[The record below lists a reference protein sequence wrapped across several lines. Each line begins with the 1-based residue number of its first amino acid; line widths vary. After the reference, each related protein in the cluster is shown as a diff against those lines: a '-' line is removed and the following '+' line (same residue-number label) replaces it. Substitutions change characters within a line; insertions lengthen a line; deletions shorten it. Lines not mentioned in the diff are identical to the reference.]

1 VPAQLDALADATARG
16 FDDAYGR
23 DCAGVWSAPGR
34 VNLIGEHTDYNEG
47 FVLPFAIGARTSVA
61 AGRRNDGVLALA
73 SAQFP
78 GEVAALPLAEIGP
91 GKVSGW
97 TAYPAGVAWA
107 LGLAGSGRGRSGLA
121 GPGAAAAGTTAADA
135 AAAGTTAA
143 GAAAAGA
150 GGVSLYINSAVP
162 TGSGLSS
169 SAALECAVA
178 LALHDLHGLGANRT
192 ELALAC
198 QRAENE
204 VVGAPTG
211 IMDQFASLFGE
222 HGSAVFI
229 DCRAVRGE
237 DVPLRLEAAG
247 LEIVLADTREQHA
260 HAAGGYV
267 GRRASCDR
275 AARVLG
281 VTALRDVGVDDL
293 DQASGALDAETFRRV
308 RHVVTENERVLAA
321 VASLRAGGLESDPA
335 AFGALLTASHASM
348 RDDFD
353 ITTPAL
359 DLAAATAVEA
369 GAAGARMTGG
379 GFGGAIIALVA
390 RDRAAGTAE
399 AITAA
404 FARAGFTAPRL
415 STVTPSDGARRDR

>member
-1 VPAQLDALADATARG
+1 MPAQLDALADATARG
-16 FDDAYGR
+16 FGDAYGR
-23 DCAGVWSAPGR
+23 DCAGIWSAPGR

-78 GEVAALPLAEIGP
+78 GQIAVLPLSGIGP
-91 GKVSGW
+91 GAVSGW

-107 LGLAGSGRGRSGLA
+107 LGLAG
-121 GPGAAAAGTTAADA
+121 PDA
-135 AAAGTTAA
+135 AAAGTG
-143 GAAAAGA
+143 GA
-150 GGVSLYINSAVP
+150 SLYINSVVP

-169 SAALECAVA
+169 SAALDCAVA
-178 LALHDLHGLGANRT
+178 LALRDLHRLGANRT

-204 VVGAPTG
+204 MVGAPTG

-229 DCRAVRGE
+229 DCRTISGE
-237 DVPLRLEAAG
+237 NVPLPLEAAG
-247 LEIVLADTREQHA
+247 LEIVLADTREQHK
-260 HAAGGYV
+260 HAAGGYLD
-267 GRRASCDR
+267 RRASCDR
-275 AARVLG
+275 AARILG
-281 VTALRDVGVDDL
+281 VRALRDVGVNDL
-293 DQASGALDAETFRRV
+293 DQAAGVLDPETFRRV

-321 VASLRAGGLESDPA
+321 VAALRAGGLASDPP

-348 RDDFD
+348 RDDFE

-379 GFGGAIIALVA
+379 GFGGAVIALVA
-390 RDRAAGTAE
+390 RERAASTVE
-399 AITAA
+399 SITAA

-415 STVTPSDGARRDR
+415 STVAPSDGARRDR

>member
-1 VPAQLDALADATARG
+1 MPAQLEALAEATARG
-16 FDDAYGR
+16 FEGAYGR

-61 AGRRNDGVLALA
+61 AAPRNDGVLALA

-78 GEVAALPLAEIGP
+78 GAVTAVRLADIAP
-91 GKVSGW
+91 GAVSGW

-107 LGLAGSGRGRSGLA
+107 LGLAG
-121 GPGAAAAGTTAADA
+121 PAAAGT
-135 AAAGTTAA
+135 G
-143 GAAAAGA
+143 GA
-150 GGVSLYINSAVP
+150 SLYINSAVP

-178 LALHDLHGLGANRT
+178 LALRDLWELGASRG
-192 ELALAC
+192 ELARAC

-222 HGSAVFI
+222 PGSAVLI
-229 DCRAVRGE
+229 DCRAVRG
-237 DVPLRLEAAG
+237 DNVPLALEAAG

-260 HAAGGYV
+260 HAAGGYAD
-267 GRRASCDR
+267 RRASCDR
-275 AARVLG
+275 AARILG
-281 VTALRDVGVDDL
+281 VRALRDVGLDDL
-293 DQASGALDAETFRRV
+293 DQAASAFDAETFRRV
-308 RHVVTENERVLAA
+308 RHVVTENERVLDA
-321 VASLRAGGLESDPA
+321 VAALRGDALVSDPA
-335 AFGALLTASHASM
+335 ALGALLTASHESM
-348 RDDFD
+348 RCDFE

-369 GAAGARMTGG
+369 GAVGARMTGG

-390 RDRAAGTAE
+390 RDRAAQTAE

-404 FARAGFTAPRL
+404 FARAGFAAPRL
-415 STVTPSDGARRDR
+415 DTVAPSDGARRDR

>member
-1 VPAQLDALADATARG
+1 LPTQPHALTDAAARG
-16 FDDAYGR
+16 FANTYGSA
-23 DCAGVWSAPGR
+23 CTGVWSAPGR

-47 FVLPFAIGARTSVA
+47 FVLPFAIAPRTAVA
-61 AGRRNDGVLALA
+61 AARRADGLLALA

-78 GEVAALPLAEIGP
+78 SRVTTVPVTDVGP
-91 GKVSGW
+91 GAVSGW
-97 TAYPAGVAWA
+97 TAYPVGVAWA
-107 LGLAGSGRGRSGLA
+107 LRQAQPQLGGTGTQAG
-121 GPGAAAAGTTAADA
+121 
-135 AAAGTTAA
+135 
-143 GAAAAGA
+143 
-150 GGVSLYINSAVP
+150 VNLYFDSTVP

-178 LALHDLHGLGANRT
+178 LALNDLWELGADRAD
-192 ELALAC
+192 LARAC
-198 QRAENE
+198 QRAENT

-237 DVPLRLEAAG
+237 NVPLALEAAG

-260 HAAGGYV
+260 HAAGGYAD
-267 GRRASCDR
+267 RRASCER
-275 AARVLG
+275 AARILG
-281 VTALRDVGVDDL
+281 VRALRDVGVGDL
-293 DQASGALDAETFRRV
+293 EKAASVLDPETFRRA
-308 RHVVTENERVLAA
+308 RHVVTEDERVLDA
-321 VASLRAGGLESDPA
+321 VAALRAGGLESDPGTL
-335 AFGALLTASHASM
+335 GALLTASHESM
-348 RDDFD
+348 RDDFA

-359 DLAAATAVEA
+359 DLAVATALDA

-390 RDRAAGTAE
+390 RDRAAETAE

-404 FARAGFTAPRL
+404 FARAGFAAPRL
-415 STVTPSDGARRDR
+415 STVAPSDGARRDD

>member
-1 VPAQLDALADATARG
+1 MPAQLDALADATARG
-16 FDDAYGR
+16 FCDAYGR
-23 DCAGVWSAPGR
+23 DCAGIWSAPGR

-78 GEVAALPLAEIGP
+78 GQIAVLPLSGIGP
-91 GKVSGW
+91 GAVSGW

-107 LGLAGSGRGRSGLA
+107 LGLAGQD
-121 GPGAAAAGTTAADA
+121 AATAGT
-135 AAAGTTAA
+135 
-143 GAAAAGA
+143 

-178 LALHDLHGLGANRT
+178 LALHDLHGLGASQA

-222 HGSAVFI
+222 RGSAVFI
-229 DCRAVRGE
+229 DCRTVQGE
-237 DVPLRLEAAG
+237 NVPLALEVAG

-260 HAAGGYV
+260 HAAGGYAE
-267 GRRASCDR
+267 RRASCDR
-275 AARVLG
+275 AARILG
-281 VTALRDVGVDDL
+281 VRALRDVGVDDL

-321 VASLRAGGLESDPA
+321 VAALRGGGGMDPA

-348 RDDFD
+348 RDDFE

-390 RDRAAGTAE
+390 RDRAADTAG

-404 FARAGFTAPRL
+404 FARAGLAAPRL
-415 STVTPSDGARRDR
+415 STVAPSDGARRDR

>member
-1 VPAQLDALADATARG
+1 VPTPKDDLAAATARG
-16 FDDAYGR
+16 FADAYGR

-47 FVLPFAIGARTSVA
+47 FVLPFAIAARTSVA
-61 AGRRNDGVLALA
+61 VSRRNDGQLVLG

-78 GEVAALPLAEIGP
+78 GKVAALPLAAIGP
-91 GKVSGW
+91 GTVTGW
-97 TAYPAGVAWA
+97 ATYPAGVAWA
-107 LGLAGSGRGRSGLA
+107 LGLAG
-121 GPGAAAAGTTAADA
+121 PEAAAGS
-135 AAAGTTAA
+135 
-143 GAAAAGA
+143 
-150 GGVSLYINSAVP
+150 GGVNLYVNSVVP

-169 SAALECAVA
+169 SAALSCAVA
-178 LALHDLHGLGANRT
+178 LALNDLHGLDASRT

-211 IMDQFASLFGE
+211 IMDEFASLFGQ
-222 HGSAVFI
+222 HGAAVFI
-229 DCRAVRGE
+229 DCRTVQGE
-237 DVPLRLEAAG
+237 NVPLPLEEAG
-247 LEIVLADTREQHA
+247 LEIILADTREQHA
-260 HAAGGYV
+260 HAAGGYAE
-267 GRRASCDR
+267 RRASCDR

-281 VTALRDVGVDDL
+281 VRALRDVTVDDL
-293 DQASGALDAETFRRV
+293 AKASLALDAETFRRV
-308 RHVVTENERVLAA
+308 RHVVTEDERVLAA
-321 VASLRAGGLESDPA
+321 VAALRGGGLESDPA

-348 RDDFD
+348 RDDFE

-379 GFGGAIIALVA
+379 GFGGAVIALVP
-390 RDRAAGTAE
+390 RDRAADTAA

-404 FARAGFTAPRL
+404 FARAKLKAPRL

>member
-1 VPAQLDALADATARG
+1 MPADLDAVAEATASG
-16 FDDAYGR
+16 FHDAFGR

-61 AGRRNDGVLALA
+61 ARRREDGVIALA
-73 SAQFP
+73 SALFP
-78 GEVAALPLAEIGP
+78 GKIRTIPLAKVGRRAVP
-91 GKVSGW
+91 GW
-97 TAYPAGVAWA
+97 AAYPAGVAWA
-107 LGLAGSGRGRSGLA
+107 LGLAGRAAAGR
-121 GPGAAAAGTTAADA
+121 GAAAAGT
-135 AAAGTTAA
+135 
-143 GAAAAGA
+143 
-150 GGVSLYINSAVP
+150 GGVSLYINSDVP

-178 LALHDLHGLGANRT
+178 LALHDLHGLQRT
-192 ELALAC
+192 RAELALAC

-229 DCRAVRGE
+229 DCRTIHGE
-237 DVPLRLEAAG
+237 NVPLALEGAG

-267 GRRASCDR
+267 DRRASCDR
-275 AARVLG
+275 AARILG
-281 VTALRDVGVDDL
+281 VRALRDVGLGDL
-293 DQASGALDAETFRRV
+293 SKASDALDAETFRRV

-321 VASLRAGGLESDPA
+321 VASLRAGGLETDPSA
-335 AFGALLTASHASM
+335 LGALLTASHASM
-348 RDDFD
+348 RDDFE

-359 DLAAATAVEA
+359 DLAASTAVEA
-369 GAAGARMTGG
+369 GAIGARMTGG
-379 GFGGAIIALVA
+379 GFGGAVIALVA
-390 RDRAAGTAE
+390 TERAADVA
-399 AITAA
+399 ASITAA
-404 FARAGFTAPRL
+404 FARAGFTAPSL
-415 STVTPSDGARRDR
+415 SSVTPSDGARRDR

>member
-1 VPAQLDALADATARG
+1 VPAHLDVLADATARG
-16 FDDAYGR
+16 FGDAFGR
-23 DCAGVWSAPGR
+23 GCAGVWSAPGR
-34 VNLIGEHTDYNEG
+34 VNLIGEHTDYNQG

-61 AGRRNDGVLALA
+61 VGRRNDGRLALA
-73 SAQFP
+73 SAHFP
-78 GEVAALPLAEIGP
+78 GKIRTISLGKIGP
-91 GKVSGW
+91 RAVTGW
-97 TAYPAGVAWA
+97 AAYPAGVAWA
-107 LGLAGSGRGRSGLA
+107 LGLAGR
-121 GPGAAAAGTTAADA
+121 GAATAGT
-135 AAAGTTAA
+135 G
-143 GAAAAGA
+143 GA
-150 GGVSLYINSAVP
+150 SLYINSVVP

-178 LALHDLHGLGANRT
+178 LALRDLHGLEASRA

-229 DCRAVRGE
+229 DCRTLTGE
-237 DVPLRLEAAG
+237 NVPLPLELAG

-267 GRRASCDR
+267 DRRASCDR
-275 AARVLG
+275 AARILG
-281 VTALRDVGVDDL
+281 VPALRDVGPDDL
-293 DQASGALDAETFRRV
+293 DDASRVLDPETFRRV
-308 RHVVTENERVLAA
+308 RHVVTEDERVLAA

-335 AFGALLTASHASM
+335 VLGALLTASHASM
-348 RDDFD
+348 RDDFE

-379 GFGGAIIALVA
+379 GFGGAVIALA
-390 RDRAAGTAE
+390 ASERAAEVAE

-415 STVTPSDGARRDR
+415 SAVAPSDGARRDR

>member
-1 VPAQLDALADATARG
+1 VPAQLEALAEATARG

-23 DCAGVWSAPGR
+23 GCAGVWSAPGR

-61 AGRRNDGVLALA
+61 AAPRNDGVLALA

-78 GEVAALPLAEIGP
+78 GPVTAVRLADIAP
-91 GKVSGW
+91 GAVSGW

-107 LGLAGSGRGRSGLA
+107 LGLAD
-121 GPGAAAAGTTAADA
+121 PAAAGT
-135 AAAGTTAA
+135 G
-143 GAAAAGA
+143 GA
-150 GGVSLYINSAVP
+150 SLYINSAVP

-178 LALHDLHGLGANRT
+178 LALRDLWELGASRG
-192 ELALAC
+192 ELARAC

-222 HGSAVFI
+222 PGSAVLI
-229 DCRAVRGE
+229 DCRALRGE
-237 DVPLRLEAAG
+237 NVPLALEAAG

-260 HAAGGYV
+260 HAAGGYAD
-267 GRRASCDR
+267 RRASCDR
-275 AARVLG
+275 AARILG
-281 VTALRDVGVDDL
+281 VRALRDVGLDDL
-293 DQASGALDAETFRRV
+293 DQAASALDAETFRRV
-308 RHVVTENERVLAA
+308 RHVVTENERVLDA
-321 VASLRAGGLESDPA
+321 VAALRAGALESDPA
-335 AFGALLTASHASM
+335 ALGALLTASHRSM
-348 RDDFD
+348 RHDFE

-390 RDRAAGTAE
+390 RDRAAQTAE

-404 FARAGFTAPRL
+404 FARAGFTSPRL
-415 STVTPSDGARRDR
+415 DTVAPSDGARRDR

>member
-1 VPAQLDALADATARG
+1 VPAHLDALADATARG
-16 FDDAYGR
+16 FADAYGR
-23 DCAGVWSAPGR
+23 DCEGVWSAPGR

-47 FVLPFAIGARTSVA
+47 FVLPFAIAARTSVA
-61 AGRRNDGVLALA
+61 ARRRNDGVLALA

-78 GEVAALPLAEIGP
+78 AKVRHIRLAKIRP
-91 GKVSGW
+91 KTVTGW
-97 TAYPAGVAWA
+97 PAYPAGVAWA
-107 LGLAGSGRGRSGLA
+107 LGLAG
-121 GPGAAAAGTTAADA
+121 PD
-135 AAAGTTAA
+135 
-143 GAAAAGA
+143 AAAGA
-150 GGVSLYINSAVP
+150 GGASLYINSVVP

-169 SAALECAVA
+169 SAALDCAVA
-178 LALHDLHGLGANRT
+178 LALHDLHGLGAGRA

-204 VVGAPTG
+204 MVGAPTG
-211 IMDQFASLFGE
+211 IMDQFASLFGQ

-229 DCRAVRGE
+229 DCRSVHGE
-237 DVPLRLEAAG
+237 NVPLPLETAG
-247 LEIVLADTREQHA
+247 LEIVLADTREQHK
-260 HAAGGYV
+260 HAAGGYAD
-267 GRRASCDR
+267 RRASCDR
-275 AARVLG
+275 AARALG
-281 VTALRDVGVDDL
+281 VRALRDVGVGDL
-293 DQASGALDAETFRRV
+293 DKAADGLDAETFRRL

-321 VASLRAGGLESDPA
+321 VASLRAGDLESDPA
-335 AFGALLTASHASM
+335 VLGGLLTASHASM
-348 RDDFD
+348 RDDFE

-369 GAAGARMTGG
+369 GAVGARMTGG

-390 RDRAAGTAE
+390 RERAAATAD

>member
-1 VPAQLDALADATARG
+1 VPANLDILADATARG
-16 FDDAYGR
+16 FADAYGR
-23 DCAGVWSAPGR
+23 DCEGVWSAPGR

-47 FVLPFAIGARTSVA
+47 FVLPFSIGARTSVA
-61 AGRRNDGVLALA
+61 ARRRNDGVLALA

-78 GEVAALPLAEIGP
+78 AKIRHLKLAKIRP
-91 GKVSGW
+91 GSVSGW
-97 TAYPAGVAWA
+97 PAYPAGVAWA
-107 LGLAGSGRGRSGLA
+107 LGLAG
-121 GPGAAAAGTTAADA
+121 PDAADA
-135 AAAGTTAA
+135 GTG
-143 GAAAAGA
+143 GA
-150 GGVSLYINSAVP
+150 SLYINSVVP

-169 SAALECAVA
+169 SAALDCAVA
-178 LALHDLHGLGANRT
+178 LALRDLHGLEASRT

-204 VVGAPTG
+204 MVGAPTG

-222 HGSAVFI
+222 YGSAVFI
-229 DCRAVRGE
+229 DCRAIRGE
-237 DVPLRLEAAG
+237 NVPLPLEAAG
-247 LEIVLADTREQHA
+247 LEIVLADTREQHK
-260 HAAGGYV
+260 HAAGGYAD
-267 GRRASCDR
+267 RRASCDR
-275 AARVLG
+275 AAGILG
-281 VTALRDVGVDDL
+281 VRALRDVGVGDL
-293 DQASGALDAETFRRV
+293 DHASDVLDAETFRRL

-321 VASLRAGGLESDPA
+321 VASLRADGLESDPA
-335 AFGALLTASHASM
+335 VLGALLSASHASM
-348 RDDFD
+348 RDDFE

-390 RDRAAGTAE
+390 SDQAADTAD

-415 STVTPSDGARRDR
+415 SAVAPSDGARRDL

>member
-1 VPAQLDALADATARG
+1 VPPHLDAFAEATARG
-16 FDDAYGR
+16 FNDAYGR

-47 FVLPFAIGARTSVA
+47 FVLPFAIGSRTSVA
-61 AGRRNDGVLALA
+61 AGRRDDGVLALA

-78 GEVAALPLAEIGP
+78 GKIRHIRLGRIRP
-91 GKVSGW
+91 GAVPGW
-97 TAYPAGVAWA
+97 PAYPAGVAWA
-107 LGLAGSGRGRSGLA
+107 LGLAG
-121 GPGAAAAGTTAADA
+121 PGAAT
-135 AAAGTTAA
+135 
-143 GAAAAGA
+143 AGA
-150 GGVSLYINSAVP
+150 GGVSLYINSVVP

-178 LALHDLHGLGANRT
+178 LALRDLFGLEASRT

-229 DCRAVRGE
+229 DCRTVHGE
-237 DVPLRLEAAG
+237 NVPLPLEAAG
-247 LEIVLADTREQHA
+247 LEIILADTREQHA
-260 HAAGGYV
+260 HAAGGYIE
-267 GRRASCDR
+267 RRASCDR
-275 AARVLG
+275 AARILG
-281 VTALRDVGVDDL
+281 VQALRDVGVGDL
-293 DQASGALDAETFRRV
+293 DKASAALDPETFRRV

-321 VASLRAGGLESDPA
+321 VASLRTGGLESDPA
-335 AFGALLTASHASM
+335 AVGALLTASHASM
-348 RDDFD
+348 RDDFE

-369 GAAGARMTGG
+369 GAVGARMTGG
-379 GFGGAIIALVA
+379 GFGGAVIALVA
-390 RDRAAGTAE
+390 SERAADA
-399 AITAA
+399 AASITAA

-415 STVTPSDGARRDR
+415 STVAPSDGARRDR

>member
-1 VPAQLDALADATARG
+1 VPAHLDALAEATARG
-16 FDDAYGR
+16 FADAYGR
-23 DCAGVWSAPGR
+23 DCEGVWSAPGR

-47 FVLPFAIGARTSVA
+47 FVLPFAIGARTAVA
-61 AGRRNDGVLALA
+61 ASRRNDGLLTLA

-78 GEVAALPLAEIGP
+78 GKIRHIRLPKIRP
-91 GKVSGW
+91 GAVTGW
-97 TAYPAGVAWA
+97 PAYPAGVAWA
-107 LGLAGSGRGRSGLA
+107 LGLAG
-121 GPGAAAAGTTAADA
+121 PAAITAGT
-135 AAAGTTAA
+135 
-143 GAAAAGA
+143 
-150 GGVSLYINSAVP
+150 GGVSLYINSVVP

-169 SAALECAVA
+169 SAALDCAVA
-178 LALHDLHGLGANRT
+178 LALRDLHGLGATRV

-204 VVGAPTG
+204 MVGAPTG
-211 IMDQFASLFGE
+211 IMDQLASLFGE

-229 DCRAVRGE
+229 DCRTTRGE
-237 DVPLRLEAAG
+237 NVPLALEVSG

-260 HAAGGYV
+260 HAAGGYAD
-267 GRRASCDR
+267 RRASCDR
-275 AARVLG
+275 AARILG
-281 VTALRDVGVDDL
+281 VPALRDVGVDDL
-293 DQASGALDAETFRRV
+293 DKASGALDPETFRRV

-348 RDDFD
+348 RDDFE

-379 GFGGAIIALVA
+379 GFGGAVIALVA
-390 RDRAAGTAE
+390 SDRAADTAK

-404 FARAGFTAPRL
+404 FARAGFTTPRL
-415 STVTPSDGARRDR
+415 STVAPSDGARRDR